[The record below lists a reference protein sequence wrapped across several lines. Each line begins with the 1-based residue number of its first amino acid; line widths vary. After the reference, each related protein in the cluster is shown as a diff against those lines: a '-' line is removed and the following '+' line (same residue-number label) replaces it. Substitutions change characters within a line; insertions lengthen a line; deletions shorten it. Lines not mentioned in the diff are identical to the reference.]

1 MKTLIT
7 SFGPFHDFGIN
18 PSSEVMELLMARI
31 QKDGTPEHQYAF
43 ELLEVSWE
51 RVDQFIHTLPEGSFD
66 FFIHLGVA
74 TGSPKMRIETTGRNA
89 SAGKDVSAAEPAS
102 NKINASG
109 FDIVSPLP
117 LGRFHEFAA
126 EHEDVV
132 LSNDAGSFLCN
143 YIYYKSLRANGAKSQ
158 VLFIHIADSMN
169 EPFAPG
175 IERQA
180 DLVQEI
186 IQIMHHQG
194 EIAHA

>member
-18 PSSEVMELLMARI
+18 PSNEVMELLMARI
-31 QKDGTPEHQYAF
+31 QQDGTPKHEYAF

-51 RVDQFIHTLPEGSFD
+51 HVDHFIHTLPKGSFD

-74 TGSPKMRIETTGRNA
+74 TGSSKMRIETTGRNA
-89 SAGKDVSAAEPAS
+89 SAGKDVFAVEPAFD
-102 NKINASG
+102 KINASG

-117 LGRFHEFAA
+117 LGRFHEFAT
-126 EHEDVV
+126 EHEDVM
-132 LSNDAGSFLCN
+132 LSNNAGSFLCN
-143 YIYYKSLRANGAKSQ
+143 YIYFKSLRAHGAKAQ

-169 EPFAPG
+169 EPSAPG